1 MKFSQSRIAVMTY
14 PTIVVL
20 TAGRRRQIAGRATNR
35 GGRPASDG
43 P

>member
-1 MKFSQSRIAVMTY
+1 MKFSQSRIALLTY

-20 TAGRRRQIAGRATNR
+20 TAGRRRQITGGATGH
-35 GGRPASDG
+35 GGKAASDG